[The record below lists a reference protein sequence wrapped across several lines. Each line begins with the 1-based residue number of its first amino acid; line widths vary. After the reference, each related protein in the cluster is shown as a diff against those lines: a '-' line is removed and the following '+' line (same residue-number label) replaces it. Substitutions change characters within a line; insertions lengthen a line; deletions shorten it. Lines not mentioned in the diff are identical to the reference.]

1 MLGLW
6 TPRRAGTTF
15 ELALEGG
22 GIRFVPAAGSNEGI
36 ARVGLGA
43 VDAARAVAVARERGI
58 RTSAD
63 TVWIGGLRFDLERP
77 AIRARG

>member
-1 MLGLW
+1 
-6 TPRRAGTTF
+6 
-15 ELALEGG
+15 
-22 GIRFVPAAGSNEGI
+22 
-36 ARVGLGA
+36 
-43 VDAARAVAVARERGI
+43 VARERGI